1 MQHFSRFSSSHILKS
16 DCSAIFRK
24 VMWWRIFLLIF
35 FMPFIVM
42 YSFWYIYQR
51 IFLEHFKTFRFL
63 ACCDNLLRSS
73 IFKPNSFWH
82 TFYLFQF
89 AHISSFLGQIC
100 THFYLFWANFHT
112 FYIFWANSHISSR
125 VQFAHISFFLGQ
137 ICYNTY
143 FALLNIYRQTLLYC
157 TRVISIQCK
166 QCITLCHSE
175 AWKHKHMCHMI
186 NELAHRLKT
195 PPEKQLPSILTFF
208 QPNPS
213 TVHLAKEL
221 ASWRKALLG
230 HLVLTAPSNHQWPT
244 WVAAI
249 KY

>member
-24 VMWWRIFLLIF
+24 VMWWRVSLLIF
-35 FMPFIVM
+35 VMSFIIM
-42 YSFWYIYQR
+42 YSFWYISTY
-51 IFLEHFKTFRFL
+51 IFGTLQTFRFL

-157 TRVISIQCK
+157 TRVNTMQTMHY
-166 QCITLCHSE
+166 TLSL
-175 AWKHKHMCHMI
+175 WG
-186 NELAHRLKT
+186 LKAQTHVPHDQRVGPQIENT
-195 PPEKQLPSILTFF
+195 PRETVTQYFDFF
-208 QPNPS
+208 QSNPS

>member
-1 MQHFSRFSSSHILKS
+1 MQLFLSFPAHTFWKVAVQPFSGKRCGGVFLFWSSSY
-16 DCSAIFRK
+16 
-24 VMWWRIFLLIF
+24 LLSSGI
-35 FMPFIVM
+35 PFD
-42 YSFWYIYQR
+42 IYQH

-89 AHISSFLGQIC
+89 AHISSFLGNIC

-157 TRVISIQCK
+157 TRVNTMQTMHY
-166 QCITLCHSE
+166 TLSL
-175 AWKHKHMCHMI
+175 WG
-186 NELAHRLKT
+186 LKAQTHVPHDQRVGPQIENT
-195 PPEKQLPSILTFF
+195 PRETVTQYFDFF
-208 QPNPS
+208 QSNPS

-244 WVAAI
+244 WVATI

>member
-24 VMWWRIFLLIF
+24 VMWWRVSLLIF
-35 FMPFIVM
+35 VMSFIIM
-42 YSFWYIYQR
+42 YSFWYISTY
-51 IFLEHFKTFRFL
+51 IFGTLQTFRFL

-89 AHISSFLGQIC
+89 AHISSFLGNIC

-125 VQFAHISFFLGQ
+125 VQFAHISFFWVK
-137 ICYNTY
+137 
-143 FALLNIYRQTLLYC
+143 FATILILLCLTSIVRLSCIVQE
-157 TRVISIQCK
+157 SIQCK

-208 QPNPS
+208 QFNPS